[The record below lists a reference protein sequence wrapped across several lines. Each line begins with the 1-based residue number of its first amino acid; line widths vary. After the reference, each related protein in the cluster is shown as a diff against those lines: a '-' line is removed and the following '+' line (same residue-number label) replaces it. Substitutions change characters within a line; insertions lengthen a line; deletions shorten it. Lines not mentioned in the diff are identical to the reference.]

1 MSSRRHRKPQ
11 PGRSKPKPPDLR
23 KGRHKQP
30 EPRKGKLKPEQI
42 RMLVPVV
49 AALLLAGVPFALG
62 KYIEFNR
69 PGPYDSPANVY
80 SAQHILS
87 GAKLGVDEQTSAQP
101 ATLLVNII
109 GVKLLGFSEAGPKL
123 IQALLQAGALVLM
136 FYTVRKIFGAL
147 AAVVSVTVASV
158 YLSAPVIAKFGNVK
172 EQYMIAFMVA
182 AACCF
187 ILYQSG
193 GKWWLAVLAGA
204 AAINTCYFKPT
215 GASVIIAIAV
225 FTVAQPMLRH
235 RTWRRCFVDF
245 ALLTGG
251 AVLGLCPIGL
261 FYLWLGQLA
270 AFFKSLPFTAID
282 IFAPLAAV
290 VLVVS
295 FLIGLCFR
303 YRLWRRLGEVR
314 PWIWIA
320 GASVILITLALSILH
335 VRRADGYIAGDVVS
349 YLTDI
354 PLAKLFLKVKGLF
367 DLARL
372 KLIAMQRGYIGSS
385 KAVYDIAEQ
394 AAKVM
399 RYYGVLKVPVLLGA
413 GAIAAGILRLIVRLL
428 SGPRKAAKPVERF
441 VLFLGVWWLLD
452 MAFVWISPRSYE
464 QYYLPLN
471 ASAAMLGGYLF
482 WLYSRGLA
490 PAAHKGGWIL
500 AGAIG
505 ILLMIIMSSPIFVG
519 LARSPDGG
527 VLYKDMPGYP
537 ERARGF
543 AQSLEM
549 VAQRRRGRIDSW
561 EKAGDYIRANST
573 PDDKIYVWGWVP
585 GIYVR
590 ARRLSPAPQAFES
603 EMHVKPPTAL
613 AGEVEQLL
621 DSFQE
626 EPPRFMVDTR
636 KRHFPWNRPPLEL
649 WPRVPKGFLGA
660 KTAQF
665 LPNDD
670 RSIAAYDKG
679 YSKVLLDKVGAD
691 EAERYK
697 AMAPFRQYVM
707 SNYSVVGG
715 DFGDHVLFVRKAGK
729 TD

>member
-1 MSSRRHRKPQ
+1 MSRRRHRKPETR
-11 PGRSKPKPPDLR
+11 RSKPKPPELR
-23 KGRHKQP
+23 KGR
-30 EPRKGKLKPEQI
+30 LKPEQI
-42 RMLVPVV
+42 RMFVPVV

-69 PGPYDSPANVY
+69 PGPFDSPANVY

-87 GAKLGVDEQTSAQP
+87 GAKLGVDEQSSAQP

-147 AAVVSVTVASV
+147 AAIVSVTVASV

-182 AACCF
+182 AACCV

-204 AAINTCYFKPT
+204 AAVNTCYFKQT

-225 FTVAQPMLRH
+225 FTVAQPMLKH

-245 ALLTGG
+245 SLLTGG

-261 FYLWLGQLA
+261 FYFRQGLFA
-270 AFFKSLPFTAID
+270 AFFKTFPFRAVEIVGPLVAI
-282 IFAPLAAV
+282 V
-290 VLVVS
+290 VAVS
-295 FLIGLCFR
+295 FVIIVCLR
-303 YRLWRRLGEVR
+303 YRLWRRLREVR

-320 GASVILITLALSILH
+320 GASAILITLAYSVFRVFL
-335 VRRADGYIAGDVVS
+335 ADGSTAGDVVS
-349 YLTDI
+349 YLKDI
-354 PLAKLFLKVKGLF
+354 PFVKPFLRVKGLF

-372 KLIAMQRGYIGSS
+372 KLIAMQRGYIGGS
-385 KAVYDIAEQ
+385 KAVYDTAEQ

-399 RYYGVLKVPVLLGA
+399 RYYGVLKVPVLLGT
-413 GAIAAGILRLIVRLL
+413 GAILAGCVRLVVRLL
-428 SGPRKAAKPVERF
+428 SRRRKAAEPVERF

-471 ASAAMLGGYLF
+471 ASAAMLGGYLL
-482 WLYSRGLA
+482 WIYSCRLTLA
-490 PAAHKGGWIL
+490 VHKGGWIL
-500 AGAIG
+500 AGSIG
-505 ILLMIIMSSPIFVG
+505 ILLMIIMSSPIFFG
-519 LARSPDGG
+519 LARSPDEGD
-527 VLYKDMPGYP
+527 LYKDRPGYP
-537 ERARGF
+537 PRMRGF
-543 AQSLEM
+543 AQSLEK
-549 VAQRRRGRIDSW
+549 VAQRRRGRIDAW
-561 EKAGDYIRANST
+561 EKAGDHIRVNST
-573 PDDKIYVWGWVP
+573 ADDRIYVWGWVP

-590 ARRLSPAPQAFES
+590 ARRLSPAPRAFES
-603 EMHVKPPTAL
+603 EMHVKSPVAL
-613 AGEVEQLL
+613 LRQVRKLIER
-621 DSFQE
+621 FRE
-626 EPPRFMVDTR
+626 EPPKFIVDTR
-636 KRHFPWNRPPLEL
+636 KRHFPWDRPPLEL
-649 WPRVPKGFLGA
+649 WPRVPR
-660 KTAQF
+660 TAEF

-670 RSIAAYDKG
+670 KSIAAYDQW
-679 YSKVLLDKVGAD
+679 YSKALLDQVGAD

-697 AMAPFRQYVM
+697 AMAPFRRYVM
-707 SNYSVVGG
+707 SNYSVIGM
-715 DFGDHVLFVRKAGK
+715 FGEHVLFERKTSAANPLEM
-729 TD
+729 TPR